1 MHAESHSTVREGLFV
16 GLLGGAAVAAWW
28 FLVDVLA
35 GTPLATPNGLGQV
48 FIEGERPPG
57 PGPIDTSAVVAYA
70 VVHFAL
76 FAVLGLALERLVH
89 LVSER
94 WELRM
99 GLWIGIVV
107 AAAGLIFGTYAL
119 SRYTGY
125 ALPLW
130 ATLGGAVVGIGTMLA
145 TTWSRHPLLRQS
157 FRQVPLADEVET
169 PPAPPASA
177 PPRS

>member
-16 GLLGGAAVAAWW
+16 GLLGGAAVAGWW
-28 FLVDVLA
+28 LLVDVLA

-48 FIEGERPPG
+48 FLEGDRLPG
-57 PGPIDTSAVVAYA
+57 PGPVDTSAVVAYTI
-70 VVHFAL
+70 VHFAL

-107 AAAGLIFGTYAL
+107 AAAGLIFATYAL

-130 ATLGGAVVGIGTMLA
+130 ATLGGAVVGIGAMLA